1 MNTNDWR
8 ADSGINIREL
18 VYGLLSVA
26 RRYTSETDEEET
38 GVKILIIDGDDFSAA
53 TGEG

>member
-1 MNTNDWR
+1 MNTDDWQ

-18 VYGLLSVA
+18 VYGLLTVA
-26 RRYTSETDEEET
+26 HAYIPETEEEEA
-38 GVKILIIDGDDFSAA
+38 GVKMLIIDGDDFLAA